1 MSKFL
6 RTSLLSLIA
15 VALAIVP
22 AIAQDEQ
29 QPENLD
35 KLAGTYE
42 FEAPDYGVIAVVIEI
57 TEEKAVTLSAMSSP
71 PSALKHIEGNLWEFD
86 SPEFGLINIGFVEE
100 DDGSVSAITIDS
112 YDFSFVAYKKTQ

>member
-29 QPENLD
+29 KPEDLA

-42 FEAPDYGVIAVVIEI
+42 FEAPDYGVIAVVIEV
-57 TEEKAVTLSAMSSP
+57 TEEKTVTLSAMSSP
-71 PSALKHIEGNLWEFD
+71 PSALTHIEGSLWEFN

-100 DDGSVSAITIDS
+100 DDGSISAITIDS
-112 YDFSFVAYKKTQ
+112 YDFSFVAYKKQQ

>member
-29 QPENLD
+29 KPEDLA

-42 FEAPDYGVIAVVIEI
+42 FEAPDYGVIAVVIEV
-57 TEEKAVTLSAMSSP
+57 TEEKTVTLSAMSSP
-71 PSALKHIEGNLWEFD
+71 PSALTHIEGSLWEFN

-100 DDGSVSAITIDS
+100 DDKTISAITIDS
-112 YDFSFVAYKKTQ
+112 YDFSFIAYKKKQ